1 MRCLNAHDLQG
12 RIKKIEPYLWP
23 CELNLLQS
31 SHAVTTLEAE
41 DLLCFKR
48 HSSHQ
53 MSHDFPLTSSKHLPS
68 YNLRPPLVLHSQQ
81 HPQPSITLP
90 AHKHTISTFASEKRL
105 CFSFFPW
112 YWYIHP
118 LFCMLLTTPHIRP
131 PTTTALGLSK
141 AAFCAYCKLLR
152 YNNMA
157 AKEQRED
164 KINKQTGKTI
174 NNVSNSS
181 RQLSP
186 TQHFLAVTMWRQE
199 TYRWLLSLMVL
210 TPWRSESGVR
220 GLFRVIPT
228 AAHGE
233 GSFYLAPHQQAISK
247 AIA

>member
-1 MRCLNAHDLQG
+1 
-12 RIKKIEPYLWP
+12 
-23 CELNLLQS
+23 
-31 SHAVTTLEAE
+31 
-41 DLLCFKR
+41 
-48 HSSHQ
+48 
-53 MSHDFPLTSSKHLPS
+53 
-68 YNLRPPLVLHSQQ
+68 
-81 HPQPSITLP
+81 
-90 AHKHTISTFASEKRL
+90 
-105 CFSFFPW
+105 
-112 YWYIHP
+112 
-118 LFCMLLTTPHIRP
+118 
-131 PTTTALGLSK
+131 
-141 AAFCAYCKLLR
+141 
-152 YNNMA
+152 MA

-186 TQHFLAVTMWRQE
+186 TQHFLAMTMWRQE

-247 AIA
+247 AIAKCWLWRGGGCTCHGTCCPYKQGCQGCQRTHRRLRCASLPSSHTPVSNTVCSTCCSPSHARCVRDTASQLVSKSGKGRTAVTLGTAPCMSKIFLSHKICSAPHGAATTPGFE